1 RRFGAACCLRAA
13 VVRLGIPPLRERGH
27 DIVLLAEHFLVR
39 ACSEYGL
46 AKRFTPDALA
56 RLTTHDWPGNIR
68 ELGNVVERVVLLSD
82 SASIGAEAL
91 GLAPV
96 DSARTEPAESRDA
109 HDVEPRAAGDDAVA
123 AVERDHLRQ
132 ALAATGG
139 NVTRAAQRLGLT
151 RNTLRYRLRKHGLA
165 ASDGEPIASAP
176 ARAAAGSAPARWER
190 RRVAF

>member
-68 ELGNVVERVVLLSD
+68 ELGNVVEGVALLSD
-82 SASIGAEAL
+82 SASIGADAL

-96 DSARTEPAESRDA
+96 NSARIEPAESRDA
-109 HDVEPRAAGDDAVA
+109 HDIDPRAPADAPVA
-123 AVERDHLRQ
+123 SVGRDHLR
-132 ALAATGG
+132 
-139 NVTRAAQRLGLT
+139 
-151 RNTLRYRLRKHGLA
+151 
-165 ASDGEPIASAP
+165 PAP
-176 ARAAAGSAPARWER
+176 A
-190 RRVAF
+190 